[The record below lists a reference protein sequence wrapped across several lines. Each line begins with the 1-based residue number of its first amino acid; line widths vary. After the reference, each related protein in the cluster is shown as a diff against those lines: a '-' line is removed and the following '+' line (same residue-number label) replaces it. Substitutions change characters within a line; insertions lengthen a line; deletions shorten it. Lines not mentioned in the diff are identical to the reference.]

1 MAGVTFIKSGH
12 GQNKLMR
19 SLERILEEAH
29 SSGELRLIGRK
40 LKDFPNSGGKYNLSD
55 TVFADL
61 SKNRFV
67 ELPVEITEF
76 YFLEKLLLYHNII
89 RNIPDTVV
97 YLQCLRYLDL
107 SRNQLSALPSAVCQL
122 PLEVLL
128 VANNRLTALPK
139 EVGLTRTL
147 MELDA
152 SCNEVALL
160 PPQLGDLPV
169 LRSLDLRQNLLAEI
183 PVELMYLKLERLDIS
198 CNRIVTLPTELRG
211 MSSLVHLELSNNP
224 LMSPPASLCR
234 RGRVHVFKF
243 LEIKAMK
250 DDKKRGFL
258 SDELRRTHRVAGHL
272 SDLRQANGISAE
284 PHHKR
289 YTVDS
294 GYSTC
299 DGLDKF
305 LTQDVRPEEES
316 RITKRVVGHA
326 RLPSD
331 ARSNGS
337 VSGSS
342 TPSTISPGE
351 SVSMEDELDKAM
363 LLQSQLEK
371 KHIKRISPDDN
382 TTLKSQSLK
391 SSLRPANDGL
401 EHLRNGNGVLPCHE
415 DSKKPLEHIQT
426 YREYKEAL
434 RQQRSQDVYRPRQS
448 AESSTNYEESTPIAS
463 STPHVQN
470 RIDASVTHVGHSAIS
485 EDSFVNSRPVQKVT
499 PTRNCSSVT
508 FQAAPLA
515 QADSP
520 LLNGSRSDG
529 PAEPLP
535 GDLFVKP
542 GSPTKTSTACSGRM
556 SGPKLVTASV
566 GYVAPVPSA
575 CRLGSAGSRSPK
587 LGPSRTRVAWNQ
599 DIPPEKL
606 SFTMRREFDKAR
618 EEAEL
623 IDQLRSIIET
633 RLKMSLPDDMAPA
646 LSDGVVLCHLANHV
660 RPRSVASIHVPSPA
674 VPKLTM
680 ARCRRNV
687 DNFLEACRKIGVEEG
702 LICCASDVLE
712 GRGLVQVAITVV
724 ELLRF
729 FQPRSPGHMVA

>member
-470 RIDASVTHVGHSAIS
+470 RIDASVTH
-485 EDSFVNSRPVQKVT
+485 
-499 PTRNCSSVT
+499 
-508 FQAAPLA
+508 AAPLA